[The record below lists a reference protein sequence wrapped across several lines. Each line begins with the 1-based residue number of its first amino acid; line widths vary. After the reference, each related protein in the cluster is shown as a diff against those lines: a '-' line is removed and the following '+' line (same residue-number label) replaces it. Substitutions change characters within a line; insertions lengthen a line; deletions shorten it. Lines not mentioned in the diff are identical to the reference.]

1 MIRQFFRPVACRAK
15 AMRRIAVRPI
25 AALTLAM
32 AAAAPMQAGAQPQ
45 YPAKPIRLVVPF
57 SAGSA
62 TDILARIIGA
72 KMGESGQ
79 WQVVVDNR
87 PGAGGTL
94 GAATVAKSAPDGYTL
109 ILVSVAHA
117 INATLYPKL
126 GYDTL
131 KDFAP
136 VSLVASV
143 PNVLVVNAASPYK
156 SVRDIVAA
164 AKAKPGA
171 LNFDSA
177 GSGSSTH
184 LSGEMFKMQA
194 RIDIVHIP
202 YKGTGEGLTEVMA
215 GRGDMMFAPSVSA
228 MPFVRQGKL
237 RALAVTTPR
246 RAGALPDV
254 PTVAESGLPDYAFDS
269 WFGVL
274 APASTPREIV
284 NAVNAEIGKALA
296 APDVRE
302 RLAAQG
308 AEPRPSTPQEFAG
321 YIQAEI
327 ARLAP
332 VVKQSGVRGGE

>member
-1 MIRQFFRPVACRAK
+1 MIRLFFRPVAFRPRVF
-15 AMRRIAVRPI
+15 RRL
-25 AALTLAM
+25 AALALALAAAMPTLAS
-32 AAAAPMQAGAQPQ
+32 AQPQ

-62 TDILARIIGA
+62 TDILARIIGT
-72 KMGESGQ
+72 KMGESGH

-94 GAATVAKSAPDGYTL
+94 GATTVAKSAPDGYTL
-109 ILVSVAHA
+109 ILVSVGHA

-171 LNFDSA
+171 MNFDSA

-184 LSGEMFKMQA
+184 LSGEMFKIQA
-194 RIDIVHIP
+194 GIDIMHIP
-202 YKGTGEGLTEVMA
+202 YKGTGEALTDVMA
-215 GRGDMMFAPSVSA
+215 GRGDMMFAPTVSA
-228 MPFVRQGKL
+228 MPFVKQGRL
-237 RALAVTTPR
+237 RALAVTTPK
-246 RAGALPDV
+246 RAAALPDI
-254 PTVAESGLPDYAFDS
+254 PAVAESGLPGYAFDS
-269 WFGVL
+269 WFGIL
-274 APASTPREIV
+274 APASTPKEIV
-284 NAVNAEIGKALA
+284 SALNAEIGKALA

-308 AEPRPSTPQEFAG
+308 AEPRSSTPQEFAS

-327 ARLAP
+327 VKLAP
-332 VVKQSGVRGGE
+332 VVKQSGVRAGE

>member
-1 MIRQFFRPVACRAK
+1 MTRMIFRPLV
-15 AMRRIAVRPI
+15 
-25 AALTLAM
+25 ALTFV
-32 AAAAPMQAGAQPQ
+32 AAAALATQAVAQPQ

-62 TDILARIIGA
+62 TDILARIVGT
-72 KMGESGQ
+72 KMGESGH

-94 GAATVAKSAPDGYTL
+94 GATTVAKSAPDGYTL
-109 ILVSVAHA
+109 ILVSVGHA

-156 SVRDIVAA
+156 SVRDVVAA
-164 AKAKPGA
+164 AKAKPGSM
-171 LNFDSA
+171 NFNSA

-194 RIDIVHIP
+194 GIDIMHIP
-202 YKGTGEGLTEVMA
+202 YKGTGEALTDVMA
-215 GRGDMMFAPSVSA
+215 GRGDMMFAPTVSA
-228 MPFVRQGKL
+228 MPFVKQGKL
-237 RALAVTTPR
+237 RALAVTTPK
-246 RAGALPDV
+246 RAGALPDI
-254 PTVAESGLPDYAFDS
+254 PTIAESGLPGYAFDS

-274 APASTPREIV
+274 APAGTPKEIV
-284 NAVNAEIGKALA
+284 NALNAEIGKALA
-296 APDVRE
+296 SPDVRE

-308 AEPRPSTPQEFAG
+308 AEPRTSTPQEFAS

-327 ARLAP
+327 GKLAP
-332 VVKQSGVRGGE
+332 VVKQSGVRAGE

>member
-1 MIRQFFRPVACRAK
+1 MP
-15 AMRRIAVRPI
+15 
-25 AALTLAM
+25 TLAS
-32 AAAAPMQAGAQPQ
+32 AQPQ

-62 TDILARIIGA
+62 TDILARIIGT
-72 KMGESGQ
+72 KMGESGH

-94 GAATVAKSAPDGYTL
+94 GATTVAKSAPDGYTL
-109 ILVSVAHA
+109 ILVSVGHA

-171 LNFDSA
+171 MNFDSA

-184 LSGEMFKMQA
+184 LSGEMFKIQA
-194 RIDIVHIP
+194 GIDIMHIP
-202 YKGTGEGLTEVMA
+202 YKGTGEALTDVMA
-215 GRGDMMFAPSVSA
+215 GRGDMMFAPTVSA
-228 MPFVRQGKL
+228 MPFVKQGRL
-237 RALAVTTPR
+237 RALAVTTPK
-246 RAGALPDV
+246 RAAALPDI
-254 PTVAESGLPDYAFDS
+254 PAVAESGLPGYAFDS
-269 WFGVL
+269 WFGIL
-274 APASTPREIV
+274 APASTPKEIV
-284 NAVNAEIGKALA
+284 SALNAEIGKALA

-308 AEPRPSTPQEFAG
+308 AEPRSSTPQEFAS

-327 ARLAP
+327 VKLAP
-332 VVKQSGVRGGE
+332 VVKQSGVRAGE

>member
-1 MIRQFFRPVACRAK
+1 MTRMIFRPLV
-15 AMRRIAVRPI
+15 
-25 AALTLAM
+25 ALTFV
-32 AAAAPMQAGAQPQ
+32 AAAALATQAVAQPQ

-62 TDILARIIGA
+62 TDILARIVGT
-72 KMGESGQ
+72 KMGESGH

-94 GAATVAKSAPDGYTL
+94 GATTVAKSAPDGYTL
-109 ILVSVAHA
+109 ILVSVGHA

-156 SVRDIVAA
+156 SVRDVVAA
-164 AKAKPGA
+164 AKAKPGSM
-171 LNFDSA
+171 NFNSA

-194 RIDIVHIP
+194 GIDIMHIP
-202 YKGTGEGLTEVMA
+202 YKGTGEALTDVMA
-215 GRGDMMFAPSVSA
+215 GRGDMMFAPTVSA
-228 MPFVRQGKL
+228 MPFVKQGKL
-237 RALAVTTPR
+237 RALAVTTPK
-246 RAGALPDV
+246 RAGALPDI
-254 PTVAESGLPDYAFDS
+254 PTIAESGLPGYAFDS

-274 APASTPREIV
+274 APAGTPKEIV
-284 NAVNAEIGKALA
+284 NALNAEIGKALA
-296 APDVRE
+296 SPDVRE

-308 AEPRPSTPQEFAG
+308 AEPRTSTPQEFAS

-327 ARLAP
+327 TKLAP
-332 VVKQSGVRGGE
+332 VVKQSGVRAGE

>member
-1 MIRQFFRPVACRAK
+1 MRRQFFRP
-15 AMRRIAVRPI
+15 I
-25 AALTLAM
+25 AALGVI
-32 AAAAPMQAGAQPQ
+32 AALGLPYTVIAQPQ
-45 YPAKPIRLVVPF
+45 YPVKPIRLIVPF

-72 KMGESGQ
+72 KIGEGGQ
-79 WQVVVDNR
+79 WQVMVDNR

-94 GAATVAKSAPDGYTL
+94 GATTVAKSPPDGYTL
-109 ILVSVAHA
+109 ILVSVGHA

-156 SVRDIVAA
+156 SMRDIVAA
-164 AKAKPGA
+164 AKAKPGT

-184 LSGEMFKMQA
+184 LSGEMFKMRA
-194 RIDIVHIP
+194 GIDIVHIP
-202 YKGTGEGLTEVMA
+202 FKGTGEALTDVMA
-215 GRGDMMFAPSVSA
+215 GRGDMMFAPTVSA
-228 MPFVRQGKL
+228 LPFVKQGKL
-237 RALAVTTPR
+237 RALAVTTPA

-254 PTVAESGLPDYAFDS
+254 PTVAEAGLPGYAFDS

-274 APASTPREIV
+274 APAGTPKEVIQ
-284 NAVNAEIGKALA
+284 AVNAEIGKALA
-296 APDVRE
+296 SPDVRE

-308 AEPRPSTPQEFAG
+308 AEARASTPQEFSS

-327 ARLAP
+327 GKLAP
-332 VVKQSGVRGGE
+332 VVKQSGVRAGE

>member
-1 MIRQFFRPVACRAK
+1 MTRMIFRPLV
-15 AMRRIAVRPI
+15 
-25 AALTLAM
+25 ALTFV
-32 AAAAPMQAGAQPQ
+32 AAAALATQAAAQPQ

-62 TDILARIIGA
+62 TDILARIVGT
-72 KMGESGQ
+72 KMGESGH

-94 GAATVAKSAPDGYTL
+94 GATTVAKSAPDGYTL
-109 ILVSVAHA
+109 ILVSVGHA

-156 SVRDIVAA
+156 SVRDVVAA
-164 AKAKPGA
+164 AKAKPGSM
-171 LNFDSA
+171 NFNSA

-194 RIDIVHIP
+194 GIDIMHIP
-202 YKGTGEGLTEVMA
+202 YKGTGEALTDVMA
-215 GRGDMMFAPSVSA
+215 GRGDMMFAPTVSA
-228 MPFVRQGKL
+228 MPFVKQGKL
-237 RALAVTTPR
+237 RALAVTTPK
-246 RAGALPDV
+246 RAGALPDI
-254 PTVAESGLPDYAFDS
+254 PTIAESGLPGYAFDS

-274 APASTPREIV
+274 APAGTPKEIV
-284 NAVNAEIGKALA
+284 NALNAEIGKALA
-296 APDVRE
+296 SPDVRE

-308 AEPRPSTPQEFAG
+308 AEPRTSTPQEFAS

-327 ARLAP
+327 TKLAP
-332 VVKQSGVRGGE
+332 VVKQSGVRAGE

>member
-1 MIRQFFRPVACRAK
+1 MIRSIQGTLL
-15 AMRRIAVRPI
+15 
-25 AALTLAM
+25 ALASSLM
-32 AAAAPMQAGAQPQ
+32 LAAAPAAHAQPQ
-45 YPAKPIRLVVPF
+45 YPSKPIRLVVPF

-62 TDILARIIGA
+62 TDILARIIGS
-72 KMGESGQ
+72 KMGEGGTY
-79 WQVVVDNR
+79 QVIVDNR

-94 GAATVAKSAPDGYTL
+94 GATGVAKAAPDGYTL
-109 ILVSVAHA
+109 ILVSVGHA

-126 GYDTL
+126 SYDTV

-136 VSLVASV
+136 VSLVATV
-143 PNVLVVNAASPYK
+143 PNVLVVNAGSKYK
-156 SVRDIVAA
+156 SVRDVVNA
-164 AKAKPGA
+164 AKATPGA

-194 RIDIVHIP
+194 GIDIVHIP
-202 YKGTGEGLTEVMA
+202 YKGTGEALTDVMA

-228 MPFVRQGKL
+228 MPFVKQGKL
-237 RALAVTTPR
+237 RALAVTTAR
-246 RAGALPDV
+246 RASALPDI
-254 PTVAESGLPDYAFDS
+254 PTVAESGFPGYAFDS

-274 APASTPREIV
+274 APAGTPKEV
-284 NAVNAEIGKALA
+284 VDALNAEIGKALA

-308 AEPRPSTPQEFAG
+308 AEPKRSSPQEFAA

-327 ARLAP
+327 GKLAP
-332 VVKQSGVRGGE
+332 VIRQSGVKAGQ

>member
-1 MIRQFFRPVACRAK
+1 MNRLFFRPL
-15 AMRRIAVRPI
+15 
-25 AALTLAM
+25 AALTM
-32 AAAAPMQAGAQPQ
+32 CAAAFGLPHSAAAQPQ

-62 TDILARIIGA
+62 TDILARIIGS
-72 KMGESGQ
+72 KMGEGGT

-94 GAATVAKSAPDGYTL
+94 GATTVAKAPPDGYTL
-109 ILVSVAHA
+109 ILVSVGHA

-131 KDFAP
+131 KDFTA
-136 VSLVASV
+136 VSMVASV

-156 SVRDIVAA
+156 SVRDVIAA
-164 AKAKPGA
+164 AKARPGA

-184 LSGEMFKMQA
+184 MSGELFKMQA
-194 RIDIVHIP
+194 GVEIMHIP
-202 YKGTGEGLTEVMA
+202 YKGTGEALTDVMA
-215 GRGDMMFAPSVSA
+215 GRGDMMFAPTVSA
-228 MPFVRQGKL
+228 MPFVKQGKL
-237 RALAVTTPR
+237 RALAVTTPK
-246 RAGALPDV
+246 RAAALPDI
-254 PTVAESGLPDYAFDS
+254 PTVAEAGLPGYAFDS

-274 APASTPREIV
+274 APAGTPKEIV
-284 NAVNAEIGKALA
+284 NALNAEIGKALA

-308 AEPRPSTPQEFAG
+308 AEPRGGSPQEFAAT
-321 YIQAEI
+321 IQAEI
-327 ARLAP
+327 GKLAP
-332 VVKQSGVRGGE
+332 VVKQSGVRAGE

>member
-1 MIRQFFRPVACRAK
+1 MIRQFFRPVA
-15 AMRRIAVRPI
+15 IRPM
-25 AALTLAM
+25 AALALAV
-32 AAAAPMQAGAQPQ
+32 AAAVPMHAIAQSQ

-79 WQVVVDNR
+79 WQVIVENR

-94 GAATVAKSAPDGYTL
+94 GATAVAKSPPDGYTL
-109 ILVSVAHA
+109 ILVSVGHA

-156 SVRDIVAA
+156 SVREIIAA
-164 AKAKPGA
+164 ARARPGA
-171 LNFDSA
+171 MNFDSA

-194 RIDIVHIP
+194 KIDIMHIP
-202 YKGTGEGLTEVMA
+202 YKGTGEALTDVMA

-237 RALAVTTPR
+237 RALAVTTPK
-246 RAGALPDV
+246 RAGALPDI
-254 PTVAESGLPDYAFDS
+254 PTVAEAGLPDYAFDS

-274 APASTPREIV
+274 APASTPKEIV
-284 NAVNAEIGKALA
+284 NALNAEIGKAVA

-308 AEPRPSTPQEFAG
+308 AEARASTPQEFAG

-332 VVKQSGVRGGE
+332 VVRQSGVRAGE

>member
-1 MIRQFFRPVACRAK
+1 MNRLLIRPVLACTLFA
-15 AMRRIAVRPI
+15 
-25 AALTLAM
+25 AALGLAQP
-32 AAAAPMQAGAQPQ
+32 AAAQPQ

-62 TDILARIIGA
+62 TDILARIIGS
-72 KMGESGQ
+72 KMGEGGH

-94 GAATVAKSAPDGYTL
+94 GGTTVAKSAPDGYTL
-109 ILVSVAHA
+109 ILVSVGHA

-156 SVRDIVAA
+156 SVRDLVAA
-164 AKAKPGA
+164 AKARPGA

-184 LSGEMFKMQA
+184 MSGELFKMQA
-194 RIDIVHIP
+194 GIDITHIP
-202 YKGTGEGLTEVMA
+202 YKGTGEALTDVMA
-215 GRGDMMFAPSVSA
+215 GRGDMMFAPTVSA

-237 RALAVTTPR
+237 RALAVTTPK
-246 RAGALPDV
+246 RAAALPDI
-254 PTVAESGLPDYAFDS
+254 PTVAESGLPGYAFDS
-269 WFGVL
+269 WFGIL
-274 APASTPREIV
+274 APAGTPKEIV
-284 NAVNAEIGKALA
+284 SALNAEIANVLA

-308 AEPRPSTPQEFAG
+308 AEPRASTPQEFAS

-327 ARLAP
+327 GKLAP
-332 VVKQSGVRGGE
+332 VVRQSGVRAGE

>member
-1 MIRQFFRPVACRAK
+1 MIRQFFSPVAF
-15 AMRRIAVRPI
+15 RPI
-25 AALTLAM
+25 AALALAV
-32 AAAAPMQAGAQPQ
+32 AAAMPMQTSAQSQFPT
-45 YPAKPIRLVVPF
+45 KPIRLVVPF

-72 KMGESGQ
+72 KMGESGP

-94 GAATVAKSAPDGYTL
+94 GATTVAKAVPDGYTL
-109 ILVSVAHA
+109 VLVSVGHA

-126 GYDTL
+126 SYDTL

-164 AKAKPGA
+164 AKARPGA

-194 RIDIVHIP
+194 KIDIVHIP
-202 YKGTGEGLTEVMA
+202 YKGTGEALTDVMA

-237 RALAVTTPR
+237 RALAVTTAK
-246 RAGALPDV
+246 RAGVLPDI

-274 APASTPREIV
+274 APASTPKEIV
-284 NAVNAEIGKALA
+284 NALNAEIGKALA

-308 AEPRPSTPQEFAG
+308 AEPRASTPQEFAN
-321 YIQAEI
+321 YIQAEVVK
-327 ARLAP
+327 LAP
-332 VVKQSGVRGGE
+332 VVRQSGVRAGE

>member
-1 MIRQFFRPVACRAK
+1 MNRLLIRPVLACTLF
-15 AMRRIAVRPI
+15 
-25 AALTLAM
+25 AATLGLAQP
-32 AAAAPMQAGAQPQ
+32 AAAQPQ

-62 TDILARIIGA
+62 TDILARIIGS
-72 KMGESGQ
+72 KMSEGGH
-79 WQVVVDNR
+79 WQVIVDNR

-94 GAATVAKSAPDGYTL
+94 GGTTVAKAAPDGYTL
-109 ILVSVAHA
+109 ILVSVGPA

-164 AKAKPGA
+164 AKARPGA

-184 LSGEMFKMQA
+184 MSGELFKMQA
-194 RIDIVHIP
+194 GIDITHIP
-202 YKGTGEGLTEVMA
+202 YKGTGEALTDVMA
-215 GRGDMMFAPSVSA
+215 GRGDMMFAPTVSA

-237 RALAVTTPR
+237 RALAVTTPK
-246 RAGALPDV
+246 RAAALPDI
-254 PTVAESGLPDYAFDS
+254 PTVAESGLPGYAFDS
-269 WFGVL
+269 WFGIL
-274 APASTPREIV
+274 APAGTPKEIV
-284 NAVNAEIGKALA
+284 SALNAEIGNALA

-308 AEPRPSTPQEFAG
+308 AEPRASTPQEFAS

-327 ARLAP
+327 GKLAP
-332 VVKQSGVRGGE
+332 VVRQSGVRAGE

>member
-1 MIRQFFRPVACRAK
+1 MIRQLFRPRTLQPLGAF
-15 AMRRIAVRPI
+15 
-25 AALTLAM
+25 AL
-32 AAAAPMQAGAQPQ
+32 AAAVAVPTMAGAQPQ
-45 YPAKPIRLVVPF
+45 FPAKPIRLVVPF

-62 TDILARIIGA
+62 TDILARIIA
-72 KMGESGQ
+72 TKMGEGGH

-94 GAATVAKSAPDGYTL
+94 GATTVAKSAPDGYTL
-109 ILVSVAHA
+109 ILVSVGHA

-126 GYDTL
+126 AYDTV

-143 PNVLVVNAASPYK
+143 PNVLVVNAASQYK

-164 AKAKPGA
+164 AKARPGA
-171 LNFDSA
+171 MNFNSA

-184 LSGEMFKMQA
+184 LSGEMFKIQA
-194 RIDIVHIP
+194 GIDIMHIP
-202 YKGTGEGLTEVMA
+202 YKGTGEGLTDVMA
-215 GRGDMMFAPSVSA
+215 GRGDMMFAPTVSA

-237 RALAVTTPR
+237 RALAVTTPK
-246 RAGALPDV
+246 RAAALPDV
-254 PTVAESGLPDYAFDS
+254 PTVAESGLPHYAFDS

-274 APASTPREIV
+274 APASTPKEIV
-284 NAVNAEIGKALA
+284 NAINAEIGQALA

-308 AEPRPSTPQEFAG
+308 AEPRPSTPQEFAS

-327 ARLAP
+327 VKLAP
-332 VVKQSGVRGGE
+332 VVRQSGVRAGE

>member
-1 MIRQFFRPVACRAK
+1 MNRLF
-15 AMRRIAVRPI
+15 RPI
-25 AALTLAM
+25 AALALI
-32 AAAAPMQAGAQPQ
+32 AAVLPHAADAQPQ

-62 TDILARIIGA
+62 TDILARIIGS
-72 KMGESGQ
+72 KMGEGGH
-79 WQVVVDNR
+79 WQVMVDNR

-94 GAATVAKSAPDGYTL
+94 GATTVAKSPPDGYTL
-109 ILVSVAHA
+109 ILVSVGHA

-126 GYDTL
+126 GYDTV

-156 SVRDIVAA
+156 SVHDIVVA

-171 LNFDSA
+171 MNFDSA

-184 LSGEMFKMQA
+184 LSGEMFRMQA
-194 RIDIVHIP
+194 GIDIVHIP
-202 YKGTGEGLTEVMA
+202 YKGTGEALTDVMA
-215 GRGDMMFAPSVSA
+215 GRGDMMFAPTVSA

-237 RALAVTTPR
+237 RALAVTTPK
-246 RAGALPDV
+246 RANALPDI
-254 PTVAESGLPDYAFDS
+254 PTVAESGLPGYAFDS

-274 APASTPREIV
+274 APAGTPKEVI
-284 NAVNAEIGKALA
+284 NALNTEIGKALA
-296 APDVRE
+296 SPDVRE

-308 AEPRPSTPQEFAG
+308 AEPRGSTPQEFAG

-327 ARLAP
+327 GKLAP
-332 VVKQSGVRGGE
+332 LVKQSGVRAGE